1 MMPGARPVRRE
12 IAMRM
17 GQGTSSVR
25 FVDANLG
32 FGAKYCDNDE
42 TEMNRK
48 PNGRSASE
56 ELTFSQRLEII
67 VSIFKNQPLQPILDK
82 LSPLQLVQAHN
93 FLWDKM
99 VEFHVK
105 TQQREFRREEVTK
118 KMMPSAK
125 YQRQQNCDLRLDYCK
140 GVECIWSNPVCAG
153 NKVKMNMEV
162 MAAHIRSFLSGV
174 SPTPAPHENYVT
186 L

>member
-1 MMPGARPVRRE
+1 MGIGAACCE
-12 IAMRM
+12 
-17 GQGTSSVR
+17 
-25 FVDANLG
+25 
-32 FGAKYCDNDE
+32 AK
-42 TEMNRK
+42 MNRK
-48 PNGRSASE
+48 SNERSASE

-67 VSIFKNQPLQPILDK
+67 VSIFKNQPLQPILDQ
-82 LSPLQLVQAHN
+82 LSSAQLVQAHN

-105 TQQREFRREEVTK
+105 TQPREFRREEVTK
-118 KMMPSAK
+118 KMIPSAK
-125 YQRQQNCDLRLDYCK
+125 YQRMKNCDLRLDYCK

-162 MAAHIRSFLSGV
+162 MAGHIRSFLRGASQPQ
-174 SPTPAPHENYVT
+174 SQQKSYAK